1 MGNRAVISF
10 DENDNAIG
18 VYLHWNGGPESVLA
32 FLDAAK
38 ELGIRGGEDRPYF
51 FARFCQIIGNFFG
64 GTTSV
69 GIGPV
74 KSLDTDNGNNGW
86 YIIDNKLDIV
96 KRLNTDGTVK
106 AVADLKAGATSHG
119 GLEYYEGVKDEVLK
133 ANSAIFKKG

>member
-10 DENDNAIG
+10 DENDNATG

-38 ELGIRGGEDRPYF
+38 ELGVRGGECQPYF

-74 KSLDTDNGNNGW
+74 KSLDRDNGDNGW
-86 YIIDNKLDIV
+86 YIIDSNLNIV
-96 KRLNTDGTVK
+96 KRLNTADTVK
-106 AVADLKAGATSHG
+106 AVADLVVGAKRG
-119 GLEYYEGVKDEVLK
+119 GLEYYNGVKEEVLK